1 MRWPVPRLT
10 WPGFQ
15 HLPNIPT
22 DESLESQ
29 WNCDSSGLF
38 PVFKRNHIIVVDVP
52 SIFHPSLP
60 TENHINIPSK
70 SQKKHIN
77 IPSNLLRFPVFL
89 RLHLHPIHL
98 RLRDRELPWIAL
110 RAQFFLAKCG
120 GFTGFVWFCLEIG
133 CAYPQMCHL
142 SGQMV
147 IHQWME
153 WGTILSVRPICWC
166 KNNKIDQGSGLL
178 SLCKEKQNQ
187 TKPQRRNAHIPL
199 LNFKDDV
206 HIATLLTT
214 ELCSAGSFQSLKD
227 TWWPQTSPKSR
238 KDVWGTSSIW
248 CLVKIHLRWTR
259 MHTIAIPSSSCNC
272 ENSILKLWEQQFLRN
287 ICTLISHMHLLESL

>member
-120 GFTGFVWFCLEIG
+120 GFTWVLYGFVLK
-133 CAYPQMCHL
+133 
-142 SGQMV
+142 S
-147 IHQWME
+147 
-153 WGTILSVRPICWC
+153 
-166 KNNKIDQGSGLL
+166 
-178 SLCKEKQNQ
+178 
-187 TKPQRRNAHIPL
+187 
-199 LNFKDDV
+199 DV
-206 HIATLLTT
+206 HTPKCAIW
-214 ELCSAGSFQSLKD
+214 AGKWWYTNGWNGVPYFQSD
-227 TWWPQTSPKSR
+227 PYA
-238 KDVWGTSSIW
+238 G
-248 CLVKIHLRWTR
+248 VKT
-259 MHTIAIPSSSCNC
+259 T
-272 ENSILKLWEQQFLRN
+272 K
-287 ICTLISHMHLLESL
+287 